1 MQTEE
6 AKSRSPRRRR
16 RLAPDV
22 RRAQLME
29 CALRVFAR
37 RGLGEARHAEIAEEA
52 GVAVPTVFFYF
63 PTREALV
70 DSVLQEVDRFLIDMA
85 LEVHASDKSAD
96 EVMLD
101 HIIAFTNS
109 VDSHPDHA
117 RVWLDWS
124 TAIRE
129 VVWPRY
135 LDFQDRIFEIIT
147 ATLQRGQ
154 VQGDISRQFD
164 AADQARLLVGSAHML
179 AQMKFAGQPRE
190 KLEQF
195 FRTLVGAVLG
205 HPPS

>member
-1 MQTEE
+1 
-6 AKSRSPRRRR
+6 
-16 RLAPDV
+16 
-22 RRAQLME
+22 ME